1 MTDSTTLPIRKTTG
15 PVQSVGASRLPLA
28 TTDKLPGYTLVR
40 TIALVR
46 GNTVRTR
53 HVGHDIVAAIKSLL
67 GGEIGEYTK
76 VMAEA
81 REQAL
86 DRMQQEAI
94 NLGATAVTGVRIT
107 TSTIMAGA
115 AEIVA
120 YGTAV
125 IAEKVE

>member
-1 MTDSTTLPIRKTTG
+1 MTASSTVPTIRTDGTTATG
-15 PVQSVGASRLPLA
+15 RPALPLA
-28 TTDKLPGYTLVR
+28 STDLLPGYKIIRSVG
-40 TIALVR
+40 LVR

-53 HVGHDIVAAIKSLL
+53 HVGHDIVAGIKSLL

-81 REQAL
+81 REEAI
-86 DRMQQEAI
+86 DRMQHQAMT
-94 NLGATAVTGVRIT
+94 LGANGVTAVRIT
-107 TSTIMAGA
+107 TSTVMAGA

-125 IAEKVE
+125 VVEKVN